1 MMLRWPC
8 LLVTLIFMYIL
19 QENDMKKVAKMA
31 LKFDKKVK
39 EIVSAIGAGVNL
51 FKDLVGGKISFKE
64 IINEFIS
71 ALQELPGKVR
81 NSNKLVYPVDNER

>member
-1 MMLRWPC
+1 
-8 LLVTLIFMYIL
+8 MYVL

-31 LKFDKKVK
+31 VKFDKKVK

-64 IINEFIS
+64 IVNEFIS
-71 ALQELPGKVR
+71 ALQELPGKVS
-81 NSNKLVYPVDNER
+81 NSNKTGLSCR

>member
-8 LLVTLIFMYIL
+8 LHVTLIFMYIL
-19 QENDMKKVAKMA
+19 QENDMKKVSKMA
-31 LKFDKKVK
+31 LQFDKKVK
-39 EIVSAIGAGVNL
+39 GIVSAIESGVKL

-64 IINEFIS
+64 IVNEFIS

-81 NSNKLVYPVDNER
+81 N